1 MNMKKIIVF
10 LFICTILLLSKNND
24 KFIIPSDSIRFRILA
39 NSNTNLDQDIKWQI
53 NHDIIPIIDDILK
66 ESTTLDDARFKINTN
81 MYNLEKVV
89 NRYTNKYTIN
99 YGMNYFPKKEYD
111 GVVYPDGNYE
121 SLVITLGDGL
131 GDNWWCVLFPPLCLL
146 DAEDNNT
153 ENIEYKSYV
162 KEVIE
167 KFE

>member
-1 MNMKKIIVF
+1 MKKIIVF

-89 NRYTNKYTIN
+89 NRYTDKYTIN
-99 YGMNYFPKKEYD
+99 YGINYFPKKEYD

-153 ENIEYKSYV
+153 GNIEYKSYV

>member
-1 MNMKKIIVF
+1 MKKIIVF

-39 NSNTNLDQDIKWQI
+39 NSNTNSDQDIKWQI

-153 ENIEYKSYV
+153 GNIEYKSYV

>member
-1 MNMKKIIVF
+1 MKKIIVF

-153 ENIEYKSYV
+153 GNIEYKSYV

>member
-1 MNMKKIIVF
+1 MKKIIVF

>member
-1 MNMKKIIVF
+1 MKKIIVF

-39 NSNTNLDQDIKWQI
+39 NSNTNSDQDIKWQI